1 MQKVFL
7 VVVVV
12 VAAVCAHPGS
22 YDDSAEE
29 NHIEDHARF
38 YGAKHLVCP
47 YWQNAYGNPELARD
61 HHQDVLSDGTIK
73 GNWKILSPSH
83 QTLETVSYTS
93 KKQTTSETSLNGLH
107 FGSSRAA
114 LPANKCPYWENYYG
128 DANVQRSHTQYVHGG
143 ATIGEFKLLSP
154 KEGTLQTITYI
165 LM

>member
-22 YDDSAEE
+22 YDESAEE

-47 YWQNAYGNPELARD
+47 YWQKAYGNPDVARD
-61 HHQDVLSDGTIK
+61 HQQDVLSDGSIS
-73 GNWKILSPSH
+73 GNWKILSPSR
-83 QTLETVSYTS
+83 QILETVTYTS
-93 KKQTTSETSLNGLH
+93 EKQETSQSSLNEHG
-107 FGSSRAA
+107 

-128 DANVQRSHTQYVHGG
+128 DANVQRSHSQYVYGG
-143 ATIGEFKLLSP
+143 ATHGEFKLLSLDQ
-154 KEGTLQTITYI
+154 GTLQTIKYT
-165 LM
+165 LQ

>member
-47 YWQNAYGNPELARD
+47 YWQKAYGNPDVARD
-61 HHQDVLSDGTIK
+61 HQQDVLSDGSIE
-73 GNWKILSPSH
+73 GNWKILSPSR
-83 QTLETVSYTS
+83 QILETVTYTS
-93 KKQTTSETSLNGLH
+93 EKQETSQSNLNELG
-107 FGSSRAA
+107 

-128 DANVQRSHTQYVHGG
+128 DANVQRSHSQYVYGG
-143 ATIGEFKLLSP
+143 ATHGEFKLLSVDQ
-154 KEGTLQTITYI
+154 GTLQTIKYT
-165 LM
+165 LQ